1 MNFRRIASG
10 VILMLALA
18 ACRPGGRSEEGTHLR
33 MGLLPIQD
41 TLPFYVAEQQGYF
54 EDEGISV
61 ELVPV
66 KGAQERDAL
75 MQAGEIDG
83 MLTDLIAVGLFNR
96 DEVQV
101 KVVATSLRA
110 TPESP
115 VFRVL
120 AAPGSDIASA
130 QDLIGVPVAISQNT
144 IIEYI
149 TDRLLEA
156 EGLSSD
162 QIKVTE
168 ISAIPVRF
176 EQLMTGQI
184 QAATLPDPLAQGALA
199 AGALLVVD
207 DSQHIRYSQTVLGF
221 AQSAVEA
228 RPDTIGKFL
237 KAWNRA
243 VQDLNDNPQEFADL
257 LIDKG
262 RVPESIR
269 GSYQMPRFPVGDVP
283 TEAEWQDVVDW
294 LLDKGLIEHPLP
306 YDGSVLRVFVEDQ
319 AFVPE

>member
-1 MNFRRIASG
+1 MNFRQIRFS
-10 VILMLALA
+10 VILLLALA
-18 ACRPGGRSEEGTHLR
+18 ACTPGARSKEGTHLR

-83 MLTDLIAVGLFNR
+83 MLADLIAVGLFNR
-96 DEVQV
+96 DEAQV

-110 TPESP
+110 TQGAPQ
-115 VFRVL
+115 FRVL
-120 AAPGSDIASA
+120 ASPGSDITSA

-176 EQLMTGQI
+176 EQLMAGQV

-207 DSQHIRYSQTVLGF
+207 DSQHTRYSQSVLCF

-228 RPDTIGKFL
+228 KSDTIEKFL

-243 VQDLNDNPQEFADL
+243 VRDMNGNPEEFTDL

-269 GSYQMPRFPVGDVP
+269 DTYQMPSFPVGEVP

-294 LLDKGLIEHPLP
+294 LLSKGLIEHPLP
-306 YDGSVLRVFVEDQ
+306 YDGSVLRVFVED
-319 AFVPE
+319 

>member
-1 MNFRRIASG
+1 MDFRQVSVS
-10 VILMLALA
+10 VIMLLALG
-18 ACRPGGRSEEGTHLR
+18 ACTPGGQSEEGTHLR

-83 MLTDLIAVGLFNR
+83 MLADLIAVGLFNR
-96 DEVQV
+96 DEAQV

-110 TPESP
+110 TQGAPQ
-115 VFRVL
+115 FRVL

-130 QDLIGVPVAISQNT
+130 QELIGVPVAISQNT

-149 TDRLLEA
+149 TDRLLQA

-176 EQLMTGQI
+176 EQLMAGQV

-207 DSQHIRYSQTVLGF
+207 DSQHSRYSQSVLVF

-228 RPDTIGKFL
+228 KPDTIEKFL

-243 VQDLNDNPQEFADL
+243 VGDMNGNPEEFTDL
-257 LIDKG
+257 LIEKG

-269 GSYQMPRFPVGDVP
+269 DAYQMPRFPVGEVP

-294 LLDKGLIEHPLP
+294 MLDKGLIEHPLP
-306 YDGSVLRVFVEDQ
+306 YDGSVLSVFVEG
-319 AFVPE
+319 

>member
-1 MNFRRIASG
+1 MDFRQVSVS
-10 VILMLALA
+10 VIMLLALG
-18 ACRPGGRSEEGTHLR
+18 ACTPGGQSEEGTHLR

-83 MLTDLIAVGLFNR
+83 MLADLIAVGLFNR
-96 DEVQV
+96 DEAQV

-110 TPESP
+110 TQGAPQ
-115 VFRVL
+115 FRVL

-130 QDLIGVPVAISQNT
+130 QELIGVPVAISQNT

-149 TDRLLEA
+149 TDRLLQA

-176 EQLMTGQI
+176 EQLMAGQV

-207 DSQHIRYSQTVLGF
+207 DSQHAQYSQSVLCF

-228 RPDTIGKFL
+228 KPDTIEKFL

-243 VQDLNDNPQEFADL
+243 VGDMNGNPEEFTDL
-257 LIDKG
+257 LIEKG

-269 GSYQMPRFPVGDVP
+269 DAYQMPRFPVGEVP

-294 LLDKGLIEHPLP
+294 MLDKGLIEHPLP
-306 YDGSVLRVFVEDQ
+306 YDGSVLSVFVEG
-319 AFVPE
+319 

>member
-1 MNFRRIASG
+1 MNFRQIRFS
-10 VILMLALA
+10 VILLLALA
-18 ACRPGGRSEEGTHLR
+18 ACTPGGRSKEGTHLK

-41 TLPFYVAEQQGYF
+41 TLPLYVAEQQGYF
-54 EDEGISV
+54 EDEGITV

-83 MLTDLIAVGLFNR
+83 MLADLIAVGLFNR
-96 DEVQV
+96 DEAQV

-130 QDLIGVPVAISQNT
+130 QELIGVPVAISQNT

-176 EQLMTGQI
+176 EQLMAGQI

-199 AGALLVVD
+199 AGASLVVD
-207 DSQHIRYSQTVLGF
+207 DSKHPRYSQSVLCF

-228 RPDTIGKFL
+228 KSDTIEKFL

-243 VQDLNDNPQEFADL
+243 VRDMNGNPEEFTDL

-269 GSYQMPRFPVGDVP
+269 DTYQMPSFPEGEVP

-294 LLDKGLIEHPLP
+294 LLGKGLIEHPLP
-306 YDGSVLRVFVEDQ
+306 YDGSVLRVFVED
-319 AFVPE
+319 

>member
-1 MNFRRIASG
+1 MNFRQISVS
-10 VILMLALA
+10 VILLLALG
-18 ACRPGGRSEEGTHLR
+18 ACTPGGRSEEGTHLK

-54 EDEGISV
+54 KDEGISV

-83 MLTDLIAVGLFNR
+83 MLADLIAVGLFNR
-96 DEVQV
+96 DEAQV
-101 KVVATSLRA
+101 KVVATALRA

-120 AAPGSDIASA
+120 AASGSDIASA

-162 QIKVTE
+162 QIEVTE

-176 EQLMTGQI
+176 EQLMAGQI

-199 AGALLVVD
+199 AGASLVVD
-207 DSQHIRYSQTVLGF
+207 DSKHTRFSQTVLCF
-221 AQSAVEA
+221 AQSAVDA
-228 RPDTIGKFL
+228 KSGTIEKFL

-243 VQDLNDNPQEFADL
+243 VQDLNDNPEEFTDL

-269 GSYQMPRFPVGDVP
+269 DSYQMPRFPVGEVP

-306 YDGSVLRVFVEDQ
+306 YDSSVLMMFVED
-319 AFVPE
+319 